1 MRGRYGT
8 EDVLI
13 ALLLYESASFPKEGW
28 FHWFVLH
35 DGVTLATWVLA
46 IFALIPLLSLRY
58 VIHSRKRDDQFRL
71 LQWLDSQFNSAAM
84 ISARRETGKKML
96 ENDVFR
102 DLHRSVSPPGW
113 PIINFFDSYRSSVVG
128 WETGYWRY

>member
-1 MRGRYGT
+1 M
-8 EDVLI
+8 I
-13 ALLLYESASFPKEGW
+13 ALLLYESASFPKECW
-28 FHWFVLH
+28 FHWFVLR

-58 VIHSRKRDDQFRL
+58 VIHSKKRDDQFRL

-102 DLHRSVSPPGW
+102 CDSGGSGWFNGQRITRSVICYGS
-113 PIINFFDSYRSSVVG
+113 
-128 WETGYWRY
+128 